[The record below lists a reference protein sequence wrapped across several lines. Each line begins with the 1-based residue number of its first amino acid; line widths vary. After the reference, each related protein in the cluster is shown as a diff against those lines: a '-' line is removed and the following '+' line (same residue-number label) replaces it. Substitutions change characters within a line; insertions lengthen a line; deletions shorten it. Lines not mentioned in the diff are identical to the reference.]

1 MNYDIAA
8 VVPTPDVSQIKYAAL
23 NENPFGDIPM
33 SMLAA
38 KYEETD
44 DSFDHE
50 TAYHEFARVAACD
63 NRPDRTVFA
72 AEEPRG
78 RNDASKGYLNLLH
91 NGHRGDAE
99 PPRHPEMFL
108 GFGPEDRDP
117 RGIALEPNMA
127 LMARQQDARGRFI
140 NFTAENDQNIT
151 GGGRSETK
159 AIADNMAVRNETKFR
174 FRQFSRQLDG
184 RREGLHRTWDN
195 VSLLSAVH
203 AQSSYGD
210 KIKDWSLNP
219 QRRAVVIAQNIVH
232 DSRLFTDPNDQD
244 MQFVVWGQNNR
255 RYVRRDRLN
264 RVSAQ
269 TPGVFFADADRTMCF
284 RAAAL
289 LMQSLS
295 KYRTES
301 QGDFAKS
308 DDTVAR
314 KTANAQ
320 RDLIA
325 ILSAV
330 TSDQGSTESDNTL
343 LFKTAK
349 VELQDHL
356 ARLTQSDADTPAHV
370 LINAELIRK
379 HARSLNK
386 MQTIKEVV
394 GDARSVNMETVE
406 SALGKSARHGKP
418 GARNAQ
424 FDIGD
429 ADTTPT
435 QIYKQSKGRWVSGGK
450 AKGAATIDIATE
462 SDNSRIVK
470 SRSDMSMQHRDNA
483 QLGIG
488 FANNTAKNRHGGK
501 LGSKFL
507 RSAQDVDV
515 PIDTKLLDGF

>member
-8 VVPTPDVSQIKYAAL
+8 VVPIPDVSQIRYAAL
-23 NENPFGDIPM
+23 NENPFGDMPM
-33 SMLAA
+33 SLLAS
-38 KYEETD
+38 KFEETE

-50 TAYHEFARVAACD
+50 TAYHDFARVAACD

-117 RGIALEPNMA
+117 RGVALDPNMA

-151 GGGRSETK
+151 SGGRSEPK
-159 AIADNMAVRNETKFR
+159 AIADNMAVRVETKHR
-174 FRQFSRQLDG
+174 FKQFSRQLDG

-195 VSLLSAVH
+195 VSLLSTVH

-219 QRRAVVIAQNIVH
+219 QRRAVVIAQNVVH

-255 RYVRRDRLN
+255 RYVRRDTLN

-289 LMQSLS
+289 LMQSIA
-295 KYRTES
+295 KYRSES
-301 QGDFAKS
+301 DRDFAKG
-308 DDTVAR
+308 DTTAAR

-330 TSDQGSTESDNTL
+330 TSDQGTTESDNTL

-349 VELQDHL
+349 IELQDHL

-379 HARSLNK
+379 NAHKLNK
-386 MQTIKEVV
+386 MQTIKEIV
-394 GDARSVNMETVE
+394 GDARDVDLQTVE
-406 SALGKSARHGKP
+406 SALGKSARHGKA
-418 GARNAQ
+418 GVRNAH

-429 ADTTPT
+429 ADTAPT
-435 QIYKQSKGRWVSGGK
+435 MIYKQSKGRWIAGGK
-450 AKGAATIDIATE
+450 TKGDANVDIDAE
-462 SDNSRIVK
+462 SDASRIVK
-470 SRSDMSMQHRDNA
+470 SRSDMSMMHRDNA
-483 QLGIG
+483 QLNID
-488 FANNTAKNRHGGK
+488 FSNNAAKNRHGGK
-501 LGSKFL
+501 LGSKYTR
-507 RSAQDVDV
+507 RSQDTDA
-515 PIDTKLLDGF
+515 PTDAKIFDGF